1 MQQIYRRTP
10 ICQSEVSIKLQ
21 NYFIGIIL
29 WYGCSPVNLMHV
41 FEISFPKNKSGGF
54 LLNRTDCQTI
64 ILEKVT
70 LPYNEYTLHTH
81 EYKVLIERN

>member
-1 MQQIYRRTP
+1 
-10 ICQSEVSIKLQ
+10 
-21 NYFIGIIL
+21 
-29 WYGCSPVNLMHV
+29 MHI
-41 FEISFPKNKSGGF
+41 FEISFPKNKSGGL
-54 LLNRTDCQTI
+54 LLNRPDCQTI